1 MVATKTIRIILHI
14 NSEFVL
20 KAAFILFNIIS
31 PLFKI
36 RSVYWVFNLSAG
48 VRMLRQWKSS
58 DNLPVSLHSRGHH
71 KF

>member
-36 RSVYWVFNLSAG
+36 RSAYWIFNLLINIRKAST
-48 VRMLRQWKSS
+48 L
-58 DNLPVSLHSRGHH
+58 
-71 KF
+71 